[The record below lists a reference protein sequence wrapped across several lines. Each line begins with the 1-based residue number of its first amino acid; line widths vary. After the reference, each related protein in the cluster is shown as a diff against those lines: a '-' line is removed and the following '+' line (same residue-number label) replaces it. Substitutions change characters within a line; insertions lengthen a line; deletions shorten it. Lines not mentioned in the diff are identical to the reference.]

1 MPTDIQ
7 VPPAARLDRRVV
19 SAQADQSIFH
29 WYDTIRPHGH
39 KRSDA
44 IGEANVNTCK
54 ARVGIQYKT
63 VSPAFK
69 ECMRGLGYRY
79 VYTTAKRTPKSRRNS
94 VYVHDDATPVDN
106 SSTSNDDMVRHQM
119 EQDNIQ
125 QMINN
130 QQMLNTQQMQND
142 QQFQQDQQQMIQQM
156 NQ

>member
-1 MPTDIQ
+1 MKRIAII
-7 VPPAARLDRRVV
+7 VAAVLLGNVV

-44 IGEANVNTCK
+44 IGEANVNTCN
-54 ARVGIQYKT
+54 ARVGIQYET

-79 VYTTAKRTPKSRRNS
+79 LYTTVKRTPKSRRNS